1 MTDAAAFKGT
11 IGALRTIGGRKVI
24 AVTVEVPIEHQ
35 SVVAKIAE
43 HGAWV
48 AVARLAAGDAPAT
61 PEKPKRSW
69 SELSVGEQAGIRC
82 GEPAFRRYVAERVRD
97 KFQVGFDESDLT
109 NAGAAGRVAMGLR
122 DLFGVE
128 TRADIPR
135 DKWESFDNDYQH
147 WLRT

>member
-1 MTDAAAFKGT
+1 MTDAAVFKGT

-48 AVARLAAGDAPAT
+48 AVARLAEGDAPAT
-61 PEKPKRSW
+61 PDKPKRSW

-82 GEPAFRRYVAERVRD
+82 NEKAFWKYIAEVCSDAEPLDDAEAADILRRHFSVQSR
-97 KFQVGFDESDLT
+97 K
-109 NAGAAGRVAMGLR
+109 
-122 DLFGVE
+122 
-128 TRADIPR
+128 DIPR
-135 DKWESFDNDYQH
+135 DKWEAFDADYLH

>member
-1 MTDAAAFKGT
+1 MTDDAVFKGT

-48 AVARLAAGDAPAT
+48 AVARLAEGDAPAT

-69 SELSVGEQAGIRC
+69 NELSVGEQAGIRC
-82 GEPAFRRYVAERVRD
+82 NEKAFWNYLEFRSNLELGSVKEADRAAEILRNLFSV
-97 KFQVGFDESDLT
+97 ES
-109 NAGAAGRVAMGLR
+109 RK
-122 DLFGVE
+122 
-128 TRADIPR
+128 DIPR
-135 DKWESFDNDYQH
+135 DKWEAFDTDYQR

>member
-1 MTDAAAFKGT
+1 MTDAAVFKGT

-48 AVARLAAGDAPAT
+48 AVARLAEGDAPAT

-69 SELSVGEQAGIRC
+69 NELSVGEQAGIRC
-82 GEPAFRRYVAERVRD
+82 GEPRYWKFLEPHAARLHRV
-97 KFQVGFDESDLT
+97 KTFQIESAD
-109 NAGAAGRVAMGLR
+109 AAAAALR
-122 DLFGVE
+122 DLLGVKSRKDISPSLW
-128 TRADIPR
+128 RA
-135 DKWESFDNDYQH
+135 FDADYLH